1 MASKQDVL
9 RVLSSKNLSEVL
21 SGDLPD
27 SKLKVSN
34 LDKFYNR
41 LNIDETQLTNDDIV
55 LWGQVWGYIHDGEV
69 GTRIFDIEN
78 TQNKEE
84 NDQLEKDYGIRVVFS
99 DKD

>member
-9 RVLSSKNLSEVL
+9 RVLSCGSSSKVL

-41 LNIDETQLTNDDIV
+41 LNIDETQLTNDNTD
-55 LWGQVWGYIHDGEV
+55 LWGQVWRYIHDSEV
-69 GTRIFDIEN
+69 GRRIYDIEN
-78 TQNKEE
+78 TQDKEA
-84 NDQLEKDYGIRVVFS
+84 NDQLEKDYGVRVVFS